1 MDGQEAIGM
10 KLLGKGL
17 LDEFTAKYTDAK
29 IWIDNWASDVEGSVW
44 KIPQHIKEKYPSASF
59 LSENV
64 VIFNVKGNNYRLEV
78 NVAYKT
84 GIVLVVWV
92 GTHSDYDKRNKKR

>member
-17 LDEFTAKYTDAK
+17 LDEFTTKYTDAK
-29 IWIDNWASDVEGSVW
+29 IWIDNWVSDVEGSVW

>member
-10 KLLGKGL
+10 KVLGKRL
-17 LDEFTAKYTDAK
+17 LDEFTTKYTDAK
-29 IWIDNWASDVEGSVW
+29 IWIDNWVSDVEGSVW

-92 GTHSDYDKRNKKR
+92 GPHSDYDKRNKKR